1 MANTPIEISFRIFDG
16 KVYLK
21 WAGNNAP
28 VTVYRTS
35 IIQGNYQEKTDWTA
49 EETLGAMVT
58 TGELVDDSPL
68 EYNVY
73 YVTDGTFWNRSER
86 FSLAD
91 YAPVIQ
97 PDYETVSLDRISWKD
112 AYRNA
117 LNKVGASKFTPITVP
132 PGDIAIIAVTGTEE
146 IADRVAAEYNFGEA
160 LAELDGITGFAI
172 LQTGTFENFTG
183 YDAKLSGSVQVKY
196 TA

>member
-1 MANTPIEISFRIFDG
+1 MAISLTFKVFDG
-16 KVYLK
+16 GKVWLK
-21 WAGNNAP
+21 WAGNNGP
-28 VTVYRTS
+28 VTVYRS
-35 IIQGNYQEKTDWTA
+35 SVIYGNPQEKTDWTA

-58 TGELVDDSPL
+58 AGEMVDDSPL

-73 YVTDGTFWNRSER
+73 YVTDGTNWGGTDR

-97 PDYETVSLDRISWKD
+97 PDYVTVSLDRISRQN
-112 AYRNA
+112 AYRDA
-117 LNKVGASKFTPITVP
+117 LNKVSASKFTPIVVS
-132 PGDIAIIAVTGTEE
+132 PGGIAIVAVTG
-146 IADRVAAEYNFGEA
+146 ADEVSDSVAAEYNFGEA

-172 LQTGTFENFTG
+172 LQTGTIENFTG

-196 TA
+196 IA